1 MPDDTHP
8 MTPASSPPFRA
19 WRARVL
25 ARLAVFV
32 LLSLFVVG
40 GWWPVPPLLYAF
52 AAGGAALFYGALW
65 SAFRRRAEPAWF
77 RWAEV
82 GADLAFLTLTL
93 RLGGG
98 AAGPFATL
106 VYLWFF
112 SAVLLHI
119 RNNIRRDLPLFSALA
134 LFTLGVAGLGAPDWL
149 PYMGFHALGVALA
162 SAIGWGYLSE
172 RSRGRVDALTG
183 ALHRRAG
190 IEELDALMRRAKPF
204 SLAFVDLKGF
214 KAVNDDHGHVVGDE
228 VLCAVARRMAGAV
241 RKEDVV
247 MRYGGDEFIVASP
260 LPALR
265 PRLEA
270 AFLDPFRTSA
280 GVLSVRADI
289 GTIDWREG
297 MLLETLLSRADV
309 AMYRRKRGEAAF
321 ENAPASPQPVG
332 RGDARGPRGSRP

>member
-1 MPDDTHP
+1 MI
-8 MTPASSPPFRA
+8 SSSGPSRA

-25 ARLAVFV
+25 ARLAVFA
-32 LLSLFVVG
+32 LLGLFVAG
-40 GWWPVPPLLYAF
+40 GWWPVTPLLYALT
-52 AAGGAALFYGALW
+52 AGGITLFYGALW
-65 SAFRRRAEPAWF
+65 GMFRRRAEPAWF

-82 GADLAFLTLTL
+82 GADLVFLTLTL
-93 RLGGG
+93 RFGGG
-98 AAGPFATL
+98 AAGPFGTL

-112 SAVLLHI
+112 GAVLLHS
-119 RNNIRRDLPLFSALA
+119 RNTIGRDLPLFAALA
-134 LFTLGVAGLGAPDWL
+134 LFTLGVAALGAHDWL
-149 PYMGFHALGVALA
+149 PYLGFHALGVGLA

-190 IEELDALMRRAKPF
+190 IEELDALMRRSKPF

-280 GVLSVRADI
+280 GVLTVGADI
-289 GTIDWREG
+289 GTIDWRED
-297 MLLETLLSRADV
+297 MSLETLLGRADM
-309 AMYRRKRGEAAF
+309 AMYRRKRGEAL
-321 ENAPASPQPVG
+321 PTDASPQPVG
-332 RGDARGPRGSRP
+332 HGDARGSRP